1 MYRYLF
7 IIPLTFLSFCSAP
20 VEQDVLEI
28 RKVME
33 DQVEAWNDADV
44 ETFMQG
50 YWDDDDMAFTSGKS
64 ITFGWQP
71 ALDRYLKSYPGKEGM
86 GELSFSDLQ
95 IKRTSTYTAFTT
107 GQWTLFRTADT
118 LTGRFTLIWEK
129 IDGDW
134 LIIVDHSS

>member
-86 GELSFSDLQ
+86 GELAFSDLQ
-95 IKRTSTYTAFTT
+95 IKRTSTSTAFTT